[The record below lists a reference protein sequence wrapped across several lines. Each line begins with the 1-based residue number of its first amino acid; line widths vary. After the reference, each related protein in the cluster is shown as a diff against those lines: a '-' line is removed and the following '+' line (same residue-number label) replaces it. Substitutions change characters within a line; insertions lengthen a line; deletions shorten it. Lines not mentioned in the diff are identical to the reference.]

1 MSKIGSIEAF
11 AVLDKH
17 FRPDEVR
24 HGRDFNFIVKESGG
38 LRLFE
43 PIVGNG
49 RNKIAGSEYQVD
61 IKLCLENLRIISSF
75 DENIDIFRRTAQ
87 TRVGVYSKP
96 ASHHKRELRLF

>member
-1 MSKIGSIEAF
+1 MVFYQYEMSNIGSIEAF
-11 AVLDKH
+11 AVLDKN

-49 RNKIAGSEYQVD
+49 RNKIGGSEYQVD
-61 IKLCLENLRIISSF
+61 IKLCLEDLRNPALVGNLRLVS
-75 DENIDIFRRTAQ
+75 Q
-87 TRVGVYSKP
+87 
-96 ASHHKRELRLF
+96 